1 MTIPREEI
9 MKSALIIILTFFC
22 CFESNAATISAETGK
37 LLKAN
42 NEAFNSCAAEVAK
55 TGSEGAACQKY
66 KETAQAYQE
75 AYRRNECPKN
85 KTAKRCTMSDSEV
98 QATAEQ
104 RLKNKVEEMKKEQ
117 EAAIQKTKQ
126 AEQQTPQPSA
136 ADKSPVQAVGIIAA
150 PSNAQTPSPS
160 QTTASGSSRTLPS
173 SAKHSTTAGG
183 SPGSAPAAASGLF
196 GTLTAKGAEIFIGLR
211 EIIFAVAGFGITAV
225 AIGGFFGA
233 INWKWLSAIIIGLVV
248 ISTTSA
254 IINYMVD
261 SDVTSGMITDT
272 LIHAN

>member
-1 MTIPREEI
+1 
-9 MKSALIIILTFFC
+9 MKLALIIILTFFC
-22 CFESNAATISAETGK
+22 CFEPNAATISAETGK

-42 NEAFNSCAAEVAK
+42 NEAFNNCAAEVAK

-117 EAAIQKTKQ
+117 EKAKIQ
-126 AEQQTPQPSA
+126 AEEEAKRAAAKEQTANTQP
-136 ADKSPVQAVGIIAA
+136 QAVGIISSA
-150 PSNAQTPSPS
+150 SNAPA
-160 QTTASGSSRTLPS
+160 QTTASISSVSSGLTGSASVGHSVSAS
-173 SAKHSTTAGG
+173 SFS
-183 SPGSAPAAASGLF
+183 SSAPAAASGLF

-261 SDVTSGMITDT
+261 SDITSGMITDT

>member
-1 MTIPREEI
+1 

-104 RLKNKVEEMKKEQ
+104 RLKNKVEEMKRAGSSDSEN
-117 EAAIQKTKQ
+117 KTGG
-126 AEQQTPQPSA
+126 TT
-136 ADKSPVQAVGIIAA
+136 
-150 PSNAQTPSPS
+150 NASTKRCRQI
-160 QTTASGSSRTLPS
+160 SGSGRRHNSRPIKRSDTIAIANNGKRVFLDITVFR
-173 SAKHSTTAGG
+173 KTFNDGRRLLRFR
-183 SPGSAPAAASGLF
+183 PGSRQRFVWHVNG
-196 GTLTAKGAEIFIGLR
+196 
-211 EIIFAVAGFGITAV
+211 
-225 AIGGFFGA
+225 
-233 INWKWLSAIIIGLVV
+233 
-248 ISTTSA
+248 
-254 IINYMVD
+254 
-261 SDVTSGMITDT
+261 
-272 LIHAN
+272 

>member
-117 EAAIQKTKQ
+117 
-126 AEQQTPQPSA
+126 
-136 ADKSPVQAVGIIAA
+136 
-150 PSNAQTPSPS
+150 
-160 QTTASGSSRTLPS
+160 
-173 SAKHSTTAGG
+173 
-183 SPGSAPAAASGLF
+183 
-196 GTLTAKGAEIFIGLR
+196 
-211 EIIFAVAGFGITAV
+211 
-225 AIGGFFGA
+225 
-233 INWKWLSAIIIGLVV
+233 
-248 ISTTSA
+248 
-254 IINYMVD
+254 
-261 SDVTSGMITDT
+261 
-272 LIHAN
+272 